1 LTFLLILPLS
11 NLFHSLCHV
20 LLYSK
25 TPKQVFFN
33 QINIFD
39 SFTHSISTHYSV
51 PGYVLFFLVRQAPEY
66 MLKLQNGKFDA
77 PDRLFNGISDAWNSV
92 NSNPADLKELIPE
105 FYESNGEFLTN
116 MLDLDMVSIQ
126 SDAVSKCSCN
136 YR

>member
-1 LTFLLILPLS
+1 
-11 NLFHSLCHV
+11 
-20 LLYSK
+20 
-25 TPKQVFFN
+25 
-33 QINIFD
+33 
-39 SFTHSISTHYSV
+39 
-51 PGYVLFFLVRQAPEY
+51 

-126 SDAVSKCSCN
+126 SDAVSKCSLVIIVRIVFIGSFLFYCLLSNHSFPTNPNSITNCFKLFFLLQLYN
-136 YR
+136 YIAPASLF